1 MLIQIMAPG
10 HQIGPQQGKPFLY
23 VCIGKLF
30 ENLLLKNH
38 PARKAQKCRLK
49 FVKIMALRMSDGA
62 TIAEI
67 IFTCVYIGKIFI
79 SRTMRPQKFKLT
91 QWLSYLVKIE
101 VYKNYCPMGSVPGA
115 TIVETIFTRVYL
127 AKKYLNIFFLRTTR
141 PEKFKSSIQYADSS
155 LLKPLPLG
163 FGWGHNC
170 GIYFYMSIYRT
181 NLPLK
186 NHEVRKVQTYM
197 EASFQILCR
206 FKFLFKSLS
215 PGSVGATIVEIIFT
229 CVYIG
234 KIFFSRT
241 TVRQKFKLTLWLS
254 YIVQIKVC
262 KPFHL
267 YQNF

>member
-1 MLIQIMAPG
+1 MPHGVGTRG
-10 HQIGPQQGKPFLY
+10 HNSGNHFY
-23 VCIGKLF
+23 TCLF
-30 ENLLLKNH
+30 
-38 PARKAQKCRLK
+38 
-49 FVKIMALRMSDGA
+49 S
-62 TIAEI
+62 
-67 IFTCVYIGKIFI
+67 
-79 SRTMRPQKFKLT
+79 
-91 QWLSYLVKIE
+91 
-101 VYKNYCPMGSVPGA
+101 
-115 TIVETIFTRVYL
+115 
-127 AKKYLNIFFLRTTR
+127 KKYLNIFFIRTTS
-141 PEKFKSSIQYADSS
+141 PEKLKSFIHYADSS

-163 FGWGHNC
+163 FGWGYNS

-241 TVRQKFKLTLWLS
+241 TVR
-254 YIVQIKVC
+254 
-262 KPFHL
+262 
-267 YQNF
+267 